1 MGETKKELD
10 SERVVL
16 IAKELLRLL
25 CERQIQKN
33 WETKNPKYKDE
44 GLENREI
51 KGVEPEEMILKED
64 KDSLGQNVAENHTF

>member
-33 WETKNPKYKDE
+33 WETKKSK
-44 GLENREI
+44 
-51 KGVEPEEMILKED
+51 V
-64 KDSLGQNVAENHTF
+64 